1 MSGKLRLVC
10 ATRESAE
17 GFHANTG
24 LGRSLNFLNA
34 PFIELRLHERNTVG
48 LPKLY
53 NQAIR
58 EARSDPAV
66 LVFLHDDLHFV
77 DFFWPLH
84 LRDSLHS
91 FDVVG
96 VVGNRRRVP
105 NQPSWLFLD
114 SEGTRDDMQNLSGV
128 VAQGKGFPPDH
139 VNVFGPSRL
148 EVKLLDGLFLAARSE
163 TLLSNEI
170 WFDERFDFD
179 LYDLDFCRSAES
191 KQLRIGTGT
200 ISLIHESLGSAFDGP
215 RWRDAYAKY
224 LEKWGS

>member
-24 LGRSLNFLNA
+24 LGRSLKFLNA
-34 PFIELRLHERNTVG
+34 PFMELLLYERNTVG

-53 NQAIR
+53 NRAIR
-58 EARSDPAV
+58 ESRSNPAV

-84 LRDSLHS
+84 LMDALQS
-91 FDVVG
+91 FHVVG

-114 SEGTRDDMQNLSGV
+114 SNGTRDELQNLSGV
-128 VAQGKGFPPDH
+128 VAQGKGFPPDY
-139 VNVFGPSRL
+139 VNAFGPPRM

-163 TLLSNEI
+163 TLLSNDL

-179 LYDLDFCRSAES
+179 FYDLDFCRSAEAR
-191 KQLRIGTGT
+191 QLRIGTGT
-200 ISLIHESLGSAFDGP
+200 IALIHESLGSAFDSP

>member
-17 GFHANTG
+17 GFHTNTA
-24 LGRSLNFLNA
+24 LGRSLKYLSA
-34 PFIELRLHERNTVG
+34 PFIELLVYERNTVG
-48 LPKLY
+48 LPALY

-58 EARSDPAV
+58 ESRSNPAV

-84 LRDSLHS
+84 LMDALRS
-91 FDVVG
+91 FQVVG
-96 VVGNRRRVP
+96 VAGNRRRVP
-105 NQPSWLFLD
+105 YQPSWVFLD
-114 SEGTRDDMQNLSGV
+114 TDGTSDESQNLSGA
-128 VAQGKGFPPDH
+128 VAHGKGFPPDS
-139 VNVFGPSRL
+139 VNAFGPPCV
-148 EVKLLDGLFLAARSE
+148 EVKLLDGLFIAAQSE
-163 TLLSNEI
+163 TLLSNDL

-179 LYDLDFCRSAES
+179 FYDLDFCRSAEA

-200 ISLIHESLGSAFDGP
+200 ISLIHESLGPTLYSP

-224 LEKWGS
+224 LEKWGC